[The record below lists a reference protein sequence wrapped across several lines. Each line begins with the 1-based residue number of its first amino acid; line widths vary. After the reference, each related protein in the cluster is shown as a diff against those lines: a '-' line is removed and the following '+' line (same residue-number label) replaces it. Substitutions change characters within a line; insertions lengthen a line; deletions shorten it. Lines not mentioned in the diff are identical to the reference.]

1 MLGCIGSGAKL
12 CFASVLTLKIKNHAS
27 SHVIKI
33 NTMEIGNLL
42 SGEGNGKNWL
52 FYWRLGYN
60 WKELNFLIIV
70 NRLCF

>member
-42 SGEGNGKNWL
+42 SGEGNGNEYCL
-52 FYWRLGYN
+52 MIASLA
-60 WKELNFLIIV
+60 FL
-70 NRLCF
+70 LEAGL